1 MVFFQGN
8 LHDYLQEDLL
18 AKLMNPFDFVPTEAF
33 EIAPL
38 EKADGDGEDDDNM
51 INGDAGMFDDYIIRE
66 IEGTLY
72 LGRIARYDFTDA
84 EARAAFKFNESFQ
97 KYIASYCP
105 VNTGRLLGSC
115 FGFCD
120 PNTLEI
126 TCWANTHYAE
136 YVEFGTSYMAGQHYM
151 QRSIEAAIID
161 AVPELSESMF
171 DEMNAAIEEAA
182 TQAGS
187 AWATGMFGN
196 GLLGFFIGILAS
208 LLILIIMSPII
219 ILLTALADICR
230 IGAEAV
236 HLKRVE
242 AGLYSIES
250 TSSDDYAT
258 RDFF

>member
-1 MVFFQGN
+1 MVYFHGN
-8 LHDYLQEDLL
+8 LKDYLQEDLL

-33 EIAPL
+33 EVAPL
-38 EKADGDGEDDDNM
+38 EEADGDGEDDDNM
-51 INGDAGMFDDYIIRE
+51 IDEDAEMFDNYVARE

-72 LGRIARYDFTDA
+72 RGKTVRYNFADA
-84 EARAAFKFNESFQ
+84 EARAAFKFNETFQ
-97 KYIASYCP
+97 RCISIYCP
-105 VNTGRLLGSC
+105 VDTGRLLGSC

-120 PNTLEI
+120 PVTLEI
-126 TCWANTHYAE
+126 TCWANTYYAE

-161 AVPELSESMF
+161 AVPELSENMF

-187 AWATGMFGN
+187 TWATGMFGN

-208 LLILIIMSPII
+208 LLILIVMSPII

-230 IGAEAV
+230 IGEEAA
-236 HLKRVE
+236 HLERVE
-242 AGLYSIES
+242 AGLYGIES
-250 TSSDDYAT
+250 MSSDDYAT